1 MLNGTIIGVSCC
13 LLRQGE
19 LMGQGQGCCGKGGPL
34 SHSHAKMKETQE
46 TYPNTLSLPPGLPLS
61 WNPAWEVFLTPG
73 PGPLPAFTFLL
84 LQRGALMS
92 L

>member
-13 LLRQGE
+13 LLLQGE

-46 TYPNTLSLPPGLPLS
+46 TYPQYTFIASRASPVLEPSLGGLPNS
-61 WNPAWEVFLTPG
+61 RAWAPCRHSPFFCYREVL
-73 PGPLPAFTFLL
+73 
-84 LQRGALMS
+84 
-92 L
+92 